1 MRACVAD
8 SQATVWNADFFT
20 KQSPLLGQAELGPF
34 FLSCVCTCVMSGL
47 KRPCL
52 MKITTFSS
60 HILHDV
66 DAVIAE
72 VGDDKFASSVYR
84 NACVLP

>member
-1 MRACVAD
+1 M
-8 SQATVWNADFFT
+8 
-20 KQSPLLGQAELGPF
+20 
-34 FLSCVCTCVMSGL
+34 MSGL

-84 NACVLP
+84 NACVLT